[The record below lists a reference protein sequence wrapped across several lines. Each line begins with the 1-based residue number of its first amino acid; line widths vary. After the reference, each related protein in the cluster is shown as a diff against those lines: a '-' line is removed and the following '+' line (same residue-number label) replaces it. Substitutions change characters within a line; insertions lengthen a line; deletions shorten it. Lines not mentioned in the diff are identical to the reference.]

1 MRRFVQKGKKRME
14 SLKSIILI
22 INRKTFVITF
32 LAILS
37 TYLCLKYNIT
47 ADFPLTLVSTA
58 VIFPIVFSIAGAYKR
73 RESALNEYATM
84 KANGKAIYL
93 AARDWLEKPENGTLD
108 KSRKLLGALFTSS
121 DVLFSGA
128 ISTFRDREDA
138 VYENFSNLSKF
149 IKNDLRDNGLATGE
163 VSRCNQYLSKMMVS
177 FERIKHIYQYRTPK
191 TLRLFS
197 DVFIAILPPLYG
209 PYFAYLAKDYSTGL
223 VYVMPVLFSLI
234 LVGLDNIQAHLENPF
249 DKVGADDIT
258 INVDLFVERL
268 R

>member
-1 MRRFVQKGKKRME
+1 MDGI
-14 SLKSIILI
+14 KSMILL
-22 INRKTFVITF
+22 INRKTFVVTF

-37 TYLCLKYNIT
+37 TYLCLKFKIT

-73 RESALNEYATM
+73 RESALGEYATM
-84 KANGKAIYL
+84 KGNGKAIYM
-93 AARDWLEKPENGTLD
+93 ATRDWLENPEDQTLD
-108 KSRKLLGALFTSS
+108 KGRKLLGDLFASS
-121 DVLFSGA
+121 DGLFSGEV
-128 ISTFRDREDA
+128 STFRKREDA

-149 IKNDLRDNGLATGE
+149 IKADLRENGLASGE

-209 PYFAYLAKDYSTGL
+209 PYFAHIAQDYSTGL

-249 DKVGADDIT
+249 DKIGADDIT
-258 INVDLFVERL
+258 INVELFVERL

>member
-1 MRRFVQKGKKRME
+1 ME
-14 SLKSIILI
+14 SIKSLILI
-22 INRKTFVITF
+22 INRKTFIVAL

-37 TYLCLKYNIT
+37 TYLCLKFKIT

-84 KANGKAIYL
+84 KGNGKAIYL
-93 AARDWLEKPENGTLD
+93 ATRDWLKDPEDQTLD
-108 KSRKLLGALFTSS
+108 KGRKLLGDLFASS
-121 DVLFSGA
+121 DGLFSGMV
-128 ISTFRDREDA
+128 STFRSREDA
-138 VYENFSNLSKF
+138 VYDNFSNLSKF
-149 IKNDLRDNGLATGE
+149 IKNDLREKGLATGE

-209 PYFAYLAKDYSTGL
+209 PYFAHIAQDYSTGL

-249 DKVGADDIT
+249 DKIGADDIT
-258 INVDLFVERL
+258 INVELFVERL